1 MNEKKSHEN
10 YDSMH
15 MSLHFLHY
23 TQRTFDVKGYNF
35 DNEFQAT
42 QFMFYELNFVRIIKI
57 LIEEA
62 LLTRNKKFDTVVL
75 LIFFRKFMITIK

>member
-1 MNEKKSHEN
+1 MKI
-10 YDSMH
+10 MTVCIC
-15 MSLHFLHY
+15 HY
-23 TQRTFDVKGYNF
+23 TSFTIPQRTFDVKGYNF

-62 LLTRNKKFDTVVL
+62 LLCLGIKF
-75 LIFFRKFMITIK
+75 IFSFIGAQ